1 MTHQL
6 RLVEIGETQP
16 ESQPRLDSIPDPDTA
31 IDHSVAV
38 SKFRVSPAGYRAKKK
53 RTVPKNSVRQ
63 LNDHA
68 RKVGKQGVATARR
81 ALEQS
86 SRHAVQRRA
95 S

>member
-16 ESQPRLDSIPDPDTA
+16 ESQLRLDSIPDLDTA
-31 IDHSVAV
+31 TDHSVAV

-53 RTVPKNSVRQ
+53 RTIPTNSVRQ

-86 SRHAVQRRA
+86 SRPAAQRRA